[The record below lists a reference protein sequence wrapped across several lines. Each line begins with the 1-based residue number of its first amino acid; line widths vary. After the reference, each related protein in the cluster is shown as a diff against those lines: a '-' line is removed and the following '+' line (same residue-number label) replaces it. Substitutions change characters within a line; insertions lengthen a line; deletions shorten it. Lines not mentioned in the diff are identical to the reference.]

1 MKLKSGE
8 IYHVYNRG
16 NNRLRLFYDKEN
28 YYLFLSKM
36 KQYLSPNCDILAYC
50 LMPNHFHLLVH
61 ANKKS
66 AMLYRRSNITAEKLV
81 ISKPKMTRFS
91 KGLQL
96 LLSSYAKAMNKRYT
110 RSGSLFRQNT
120 KWKKTSDE
128 LFSFDYSLS
137 CFMYIHNNP
146 VSAGLVQFPEEWE
159 FSSFRE
165 YAGFNKN
172 EPICNVQLCKTML
185 NLEKNDIFN
194 LSAKEIPTEVLKKI
208 FK

>member
-28 YYLFLSKM
+28 YHLFLSKM
-36 KQYLSPNCDILAYC
+36 KQYISPNCDILAYC
-50 LMPNHFHLLVH
+50 LMPNHFHILVH

-66 AMLYRRSNITAEKLV
+66 SMLYRRSNITSEKLV

-120 KWKKTSDE
+120 KWKRTSDE

-146 VSAGLVQFPEEWE
+146 VAAGLVQSPEEWE

-165 YAGFNKN
+165 YAGLTTS
-172 EPICNVQLCKTML
+172 EPICNVRLAKTL
-185 NLEKNDIFN
+185 LSLERNDIFN
-194 LSAKEIPTEVLKKI
+194 LSATEIPTEVLKKI